1 MSNKKSIRTQGH
13 KSIRTLITCTLMI
26 CAIFCQGSA
35 NSKADNTKKDS
46 GLQVYLPREVTIKD
60 SNLSLGR
67 VSIIRGKESL
77 VAKASEIALGR
88 ISVPGQKIVI
98 DRATVLSRLACNGIP
113 ASKVTFTGAEKIT
126 VKKQEQIIRSSELVK
141 LASSFLEKNPPVVS
155 VCGFNPIRKPKDF
168 IITGTGKDIR
178 FSPRLVQNRARNQAR
193 VEIAVLSDGKKI
205 GVCEVIF
212 GLKYNFR
219 QAVTKVDIPTGAVIS
234 PENVKIEKTISNYP
248 ESSNNW
254 RLPYGLIAKRRIP
267 AKTVLRPNMLGP
279 VKSPIIAKRNQKVVI
294 RIDRP
299 GFLITAFGKAM
310 QDGRAGEYI
319 KVRNVD
325 SQRIILVRVNEDGSV
340 EPVF

>member
-1 MSNKKSIRTQGH
+1 MSKKKSTRTQGH

-26 CAIFCQGSA
+26 YAIFCQGSA
-35 NSKADNTKKDS
+35 NIKADNTKKDS
-46 GLQVYLPREVTIKD
+46 GIQVYLPREVTIKD

-67 VSIIRGKESL
+67 VSIIRGQESL

-88 ISVPGQKIVI
+88 LSVPGQKIVI
-98 DRATVLSRLACNGIP
+98 DRAMVLSRLVCNGIP

-126 VKKQEQIIRSSELVK
+126 VRKQEQIIRSSELVK
-141 LASSFLEKNPPVVS
+141 LASSFLEKNPPAVS
-155 VCGFNPIRKPKDF
+155 VCEFNPIRKPKDF

-193 VEIAVLSDGKKI
+193 VEITILSGGKKI
-205 GVCEVIF
+205 GVREVIF
-212 GLKYNFR
+212 RLKYNFR
-219 QAVTKVDIPTGAVIS
+219 QAVTKVNIPTGAIIS
-234 PENVKIEKTISNYP
+234 PENVKIEKRA
-248 ESSNNW
+248 SNNPEPADW
-254 RLPYGLIAKRRIP
+254 KPPYGLIAKRQIP
-267 AKTVLRPNMLGP
+267 ANTVLRPNILGP
-279 VKSPIIAKRNQKVVI
+279 VMSPIITKRNQKVLI

-299 GFLITAFGKAM
+299 GFLITVFGKAM

-325 SQRIILVRVNEDGSV
+325 SQRIILVKIKEDGSV

>member
-1 MSNKKSIRTQGH
+1 V
-13 KSIRTLITCTLMI
+13 
-26 CAIFCQGSA
+26 

-46 GLQVYLPREVTIKD
+46 ILQVYLPREITVKE
-60 SNLSLGR
+60 SSLSLGQ

-77 VAKASEIALGR
+77 VSKASKIALGR

-98 DRATVLSRLACNGIP
+98 DRAMVLSRLACNGIP

-126 VKKQEQIIRSSELVK
+126 IKQQEQTIRSIELVK

-155 VCGFNPIRKPKDF
+155 ACGFNPIRRPKDF
-168 IITGTGKDIR
+168 IITGSSKDIR
-178 FSPRLVQNRARNQAR
+178 LSPRLVQSRARNQAR
-193 VEIAVLSDGKKI
+193 VEITILSGGKKI
-205 GVCEVIF
+205 DVREVIF
-212 GLKYNFR
+212 GLKYNAA
-219 QAVTKVDIPTGAVIS
+219 QAVAKVDIPAGAVIS

-254 RLPYGLIAKRRIP
+254 RPPYGLIAKRRIP

-279 VKSPIIAKRNQKVVI
+279 VKSPIIVKRNQKVVI

-299 GFLITAFGKAM
+299 EFLITAFGKAM

-325 SQRIILVRVNEDGSV
+325 SQRIISVRVNEDGSV
-340 EPVF
+340 VPVF

>member
-1 MSNKKSIRTQGH
+1 MSKKKSTRTQGH
-13 KSIRTLITCTLMI
+13 KSIRILVSCIFMI
-26 CAIFCQGSA
+26 SVIFCQAPA
-35 NSKADNTKKDS
+35 NSKADNTKNDS
-46 GLQVYLPREVTIKD
+46 ALQVYLPREITVKD
-60 SNLSLGR
+60 SSLSLGQ

-77 VAKASEIALGR
+77 VSKASKIALGR

-113 ASKVTFTGAEKIT
+113 ASKVTFSGAEKIT

-155 VCGFNPIRKPKDF
+155 ACGFNPIRKPQDF

-193 VEIAVLSDGKKI
+193 VEITILSGGKKI
-205 GVCEVIF
+205 DVREVTF
-212 GLKYNFR
+212 GLKYNAA
-219 QAVTKVDIPTGAVIS
+219 QAVAKVDIPAGAVIS
-234 PENVKIEKTISNYP
+234 PENVKIKKTISNYP
-248 ESSNNW
+248 EPSNNW
-254 RLPYGLIAKRRIP
+254 RPPYGLIAKRQIP

-340 EPVF
+340 VPVF

>member
-1 MSNKKSIRTQGH
+1 MSNKKSTRTQGH
-13 KSIRTLITCTLMI
+13 KSIRILVSCIFMT
-26 CAIFCQGSA
+26 CAIFCQASV

-46 GLQVYLPREVTIKD
+46 ILQVYLPREITVKE
-60 SNLSLGR
+60 SSLSLGQ

-77 VAKASEIALGR
+77 VSKASKIALGR

-98 DRATVLSRLACNGIP
+98 DRAMVLSRLACNGIP

-126 VKKQEQIIRSSELVK
+126 IKQQEQTIRSIELVK

-155 VCGFNPIRKPKDF
+155 ACGFNPIRRPKDF
-168 IITGTGKDIR
+168 IITGSSKDIR
-178 FSPRLVQNRARNQAR
+178 LSPRLVQSRARNQAR
-193 VEIAVLSDGKKI
+193 VEITIFSGGKKI
-205 GVCEVIF
+205 DVREVIF
-212 GLKYNFR
+212 GLKYNAS
-219 QAVTKVDIPTGAVIS
+219 QAVAKVDIPAGAVIS

-254 RLPYGLIAKRRIP
+254 RPPYGLIAKRRIP

-325 SQRIILVRVNEDGSV
+325 SQRIILVRVNEDGSAV
-340 EPVF
+340 PVF

>member
-1 MSNKKSIRTQGH
+1 MT
-13 KSIRTLITCTLMI
+13 
-26 CAIFCQGSA
+26 CAIFCQASV

-46 GLQVYLPREVTIKD
+46 ILQVYLPREITVKE
-60 SNLSLGR
+60 SSLSLGQ

-77 VAKASEIALGR
+77 VSKASKIALGR

-98 DRATVLSRLACNGIP
+98 DRTMVLSRLACNGIP

-126 VKKQEQIIRSSELVK
+126 IKQQEQTIRSIELVK

-155 VCGFNPIRKPKDF
+155 ACRFNPIRRPKDF
-168 IITGTGKDIR
+168 IITGSSKDIR
-178 FSPRLVQNRARNQAR
+178 LSPRLVQSRARNQAR
-193 VEIAVLSDGKKI
+193 VEITIFSGGKKI
-205 GVCEVIF
+205 DVREVIF
-212 GLKYNFR
+212 GLKYNAS
-219 QAVTKVDIPTGAVIS
+219 QAAAKVDIPAGAVIS

-254 RLPYGLIAKRRIP
+254 RPPYGLIAKRRIP

-279 VKSPIIAKRNQKVVI
+279 VKSPIIVKRNQKVVI
-294 RIDRP
+294 LIDRP
-299 GFLITAFGKAM
+299 GFLITAFAKAM

-325 SQRIILVRVNEDGSV
+325 SQRIILVRVNEDGSAV
-340 EPVF
+340 PVF

>member
-1 MSNKKSIRTQGH
+1 MSNKKSTRTQGH
-13 KSIRTLITCTLMI
+13 KGVRILVSCMFMT
-26 CAIFCQGSA
+26 CAIFCQTSV
-35 NSKADNTKKDS
+35 STQADNTKKDS
-46 GLQVYLPREVTIKD
+46 ALQVYLPREITVKD
-60 SNLSLGR
+60 SCLSLGQ
-67 VSIIRGKESL
+67 VGIIRGKESL
-77 VAKASEIALGR
+77 VSKASKIALGR

-98 DRATVLSRLACNGIP
+98 NRAMVLSRLASNGIP

-126 VKKQEQIIRSSELVK
+126 VQQQEQTIRSIEFVK

-155 VCGFNPIRKPKDF
+155 ACGFNPIRRPKDF
-168 IITGTGKDIR
+168 IITGSSKDIR
-178 FSPRLVQNRARNQAR
+178 LSPRLVQNRARNQAK
-193 VEIAVLSDGKKI
+193 VEITILSGSKKI
-205 GVCEVIF
+205 DVREVTF
-212 GLKYNFR
+212 GLTYNAA
-219 QAVTKVDIPTGAVIS
+219 QAVTKVDIPAGAVIS

-248 ESSNNW
+248 ESSNW
-254 RLPYGLIAKRRIP
+254 RPPYGLIAKRQIP

-279 VKSPIIAKRNQKVVI
+279 VKLPIIAKRNQKVVI

-340 EPVF
+340 VPVF